1 MGSRIKNIY
10 YVVRL
15 RSSLYRRKAISSLR
29 SSAEKRSI
37 EKASTLEDSAVD
49 FQYVFLLFL
58 KEEDSIY
65 TNKVY

>member
-1 MGSRIKNIY
+1 M
-10 YVVRL
+10 VRL

-49 FQYVFLLFL
+49 FQYIFLFFL

-65 TNKVY
+65 INKVY